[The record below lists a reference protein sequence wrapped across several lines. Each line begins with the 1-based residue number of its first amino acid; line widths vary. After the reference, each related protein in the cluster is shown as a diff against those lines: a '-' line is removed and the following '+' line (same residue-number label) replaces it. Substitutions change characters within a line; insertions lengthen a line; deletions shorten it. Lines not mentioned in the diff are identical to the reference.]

1 MRHTIDKGQLGP
13 KAAALTQAVE
23 ACVHCGFCLP
33 TCPTYIELGEELNS
47 PRGRIFIIKE
57 VLEGAVPLEDALDPI
72 DNCLGCD
79 ACITSCPS
87 GVEYGHLLTAFR
99 AKAEKERPR
108 RWMRQMLR
116 GIFLH
121 TLPYPRRARWA
132 FRAGGLARALQCILP
147 KQLRAAFDLLPSTLP
162 PRDVL
167 PETFPSEGEKRG
179 RVALL
184 TGCVQ
189 QVLAP
194 EINQAT
200 LEVLSANGI
209 ETVIPK
215 DQACCGALALHAGYE
230 DHARKTARQLIRSI
244 PDDVDALITNAAGCG
259 SGIKEYG
266 ILFAG
271 EADQQKAEAL
281 AAKTKDIS
289 VYLREIGFVDP
300 PRLPQNMRVAYHDA
314 CHLAHAQGEREAP
327 RSLLNA
333 IPNLDLLEP
342 PDWEICCGSAGTY
355 NLEKPDI
362 ANELGRKKAENLMST
377 HPDVVA
383 MGNIGCMTQ
392 IQKHLSGYPSPPRV
406 LHTVQILARA
416 YGISPRRDGTE
427 AQRHKGGSAQGRK
440 GRRKK
445 AEG

>member
-1 MRHTIDKGQLGP
+1 MRHAIDKGQLGP

-33 TCPTYIELGEELNS
+33 TCPTYGEMGEELNS

-57 VLEGAVPLEDALDPI
+57 VLEGAVPLEEALDPI

-87 GVEYGHLLTAFR
+87 GVEYGHMLTAFR

-108 RWMRQMLR
+108 RWSRRLFR
-116 GIFLH
+116 GILLH
-121 TLPYPRRARWA
+121 TLPYSHRARWA
-132 FRAGGLARALQCILP
+132 FRAGGLLRPFQSILP
-147 KQLRAAFDLLPSTLP
+147 KKLRPAIDLLPSSLP
-162 PRDVL
+162 RTEAL
-167 PETFPSEGEKRG
+167 PETFPAEGERRG
-179 RVALL
+179 RVCLL

-194 EINQAT
+194 EINRAT

-209 ETVIPK
+209 ETVIPR
-215 DQACCGALALHAGYE
+215 DQACCGSLALHTGNE

-244 PDDVDALITNAAGCG
+244 PEEVDALITNAAGCG
-259 SGIKEYG
+259 SGIKEYS

-271 EADQQKAEAL
+271 EADQKKAEGL
-281 AAKTKDIS
+281 AAKTMDIS
-289 VYLREIGFVDP
+289 TYLREIGPVDP
-300 PRLPQNMRVAYHDA
+300 PKLPQDWKVVYHDA

-327 RSLLNA
+327 RSLLKA

-355 NLEKPDI
+355 NLEKPEV

-377 HPDVVA
+377 RPDVVA
-383 MGNIGCMTQ
+383 LGNIGCMTQ
-392 IQKHLSGYPSPPRV
+392 IEKHLSGYPSPPRV

-416 YGISPRRDGTE
+416 YASPAGKPEER
-427 AQRHKGGSAQGRK
+427 GGKRK
-440 GRRKK
+440 LESGEK
-445 AEG
+445 

>member
-13 KAAALTQAVE
+13 KAGALTQAVE

-33 TCPTYIELGEELNS
+33 TCPTYVELGEELNS

-99 AKAEKERPR
+99 AKAEKERPKRWSR
-108 RWMRQMLR
+108 RMLR

-132 FRAGGLARALQCILP
+132 FRVGVPLRSFQNILP
-147 KQLRAAFDLLPSTLP
+147 KKLRPALDLLPSSLP
-162 PRDVL
+162 PRDAL
-167 PETFPSEGEKRG
+167 PETFAAKGEARA

-184 TGCVQ
+184 TGCAQ

-194 EINQAT
+194 EINRAT

-215 DQACCGALALHAGYE
+215 DQACCGALALHSGYE

-244 PDDVDALITNAAGCG
+244 PDDVDALITNTAGCG
-259 SGIKEYG
+259 SGIQEYS

-271 EADQQKAEAL
+271 EGDQKTAEGL
-281 AAKTKDIS
+281 AAKTMDIS
-289 VYLREIGFVDP
+289 VYLREIGLVDP
-300 PRLPQNMRVAYHDA
+300 PPLPQDRKVVYHDA

-327 RSLLNA
+327 RALLNA

-362 ANELGRKKAENLMST
+362 ANELGRKKAGNLMST
-377 HPDVVA
+377 RPDVVA
-383 MGNIGCMTQ
+383 LGNIGCMTQ
-392 IQKHLSGYPSPPRV
+392 IQKHLSSYPSPPRV
-406 LHTVQILARA
+406 LHTVQILAMA
-416 YGISPRRDGTE
+416 YG
-427 AQRHKGGSAQGRK
+427 KGALGR
-440 GRRKK
+440 
-445 AEG
+445 AN